1 MDVKSLVLFGQKSL
15 NNITDTPRL
24 ESELLL
30 SYVLKMG
37 REKILSNLAKDVLL
51 ADEEN
56 FKLLVKKRQSGYP
69 FSYITNHK
77 AFMGLD
83 FFVREG
89 ILIPRPETEMLVE
102 EAIKISNGEA
112 KYVLDIGT
120 GTGCIILSFLYYN
133 YKSSGLGIDVSDV
146 AIETAKKNALQ
157 FDLYDR
163 VDFVRKDYN
172 ELTFDEEFDIVI
184 SNPPYVKKKNCKNL
198 YFEPTNALDGG
209 NDGFNFYPSLIEKS
223 YKFLKKEGVLIIEI
237 DDGIEHA
244 IRNEME
250 KTGYK
255 DIKILKDLAGF
266 YRIAGGV
273 K

>member
-1 MDVKSLVLFGQKSL
+1 MDVKSLILFGQKSL

-37 REKILSNLAKDVLL
+37 REKILACFKENVLP

-56 FKLLVKKRQSGYP
+56 FKLLVKKRQSGCP
-69 FSYITNHK
+69 FSYITCHK

-83 FFVREG
+83 FFVPEG
-89 ILIPRPETEMLVE
+89 VLIPRPETEMLVE
-102 EAIKISNGEA
+102 EAVKMSHGEE
-112 KYVLDIGT
+112 KYLLDIGT

-133 YKSSGLGIDVSDV
+133 HKSSGLGIDVSDV

-157 FDLYDR
+157 FNLSDR
-163 VDFVRKDYN
+163 VDFVWRDYN
-172 ELTFDEEFDIVI
+172 ELAFDGEFDIVV
-184 SNPPYVKKKNCKNL
+184 SNPPYVKKESCKNL
-198 YFEPTNALDGG
+198 YFEPTKALDGG
-209 NDGFNFYPSLIEKS
+209 SDGFDFYPGLIRKA
-223 YKFLKKEGVLIIEI
+223 YKFLRKEGILIIEI
-237 DDGIEHA
+237 DDGMEQA

-255 DIKILKDLAGF
+255 DIEILKDLAGL
-266 YRIAGGV
+266 YRIAEGV

>member
-1 MDVKSLVLFGQKSL
+1 MDVKFLILFGQKSL
-15 NNITDTPRL
+15 NNITDTSRL

-30 SYVLKMG
+30 SYVLKKEK
-37 REKILSNLAKDVLL
+37 EKILASFTKDVLL

-89 ILIPRPETEMLVE
+89 VLIPRPETEMLVE
-102 EAIKISNGEA
+102 EAIKISNGEE

-133 YKSSGLGIDVSDV
+133 HKSSGLGVDVSDV
-146 AIETAKKNALQ
+146 AIETAQKNALQ
-157 FDLYDR
+157 FNLSGR
-163 VDFVRKDYN
+163 VNFVRRDYR
-172 ELTFDEEFDIVI
+172 EITFDEEFDIVV
-184 SNPPYVKKKNCKNL
+184 SNPPYVKKENCKNL
-198 YFEPTNALDGG
+198 YFEPVNALDGG
-209 NDGFNFYPSLIEKS
+209 SDGFDFYPSLIEKS
-223 YKFLKKEGVLIIEI
+223 YKFLRKEGVLIIEI
-237 DDGIEHA
+237 DDGMEHT
-244 IRNEME
+244 IMNEMK

-266 YRIAGGV
+266 YRMAEGV